1 MKYII
6 DVDCLKD
13 CLDLLERPVEN
24 RDYVSL
30 SRVIAM
36 IDSFPKEEP
45 NVLHIPW
52 NTPNDSGVLP
62 LHNPLNPTNPYE
74 PFVYCRTT
82 SNK

>member
-6 DVDCLKD
+6 DIDCLRD
-13 CLDLLERPVEN
+13 CLNLLEKPVEN

-45 NVLHIPW
+45 NVWNIPIV
-52 NTPNDSGVLP
+52 TPNDNGTMP
-62 LHNPLNPTNPYE
+62 LHQPSTGTPYD
-74 PFVYCRTT
+74 PFVYCGTH
-82 SNK
+82 